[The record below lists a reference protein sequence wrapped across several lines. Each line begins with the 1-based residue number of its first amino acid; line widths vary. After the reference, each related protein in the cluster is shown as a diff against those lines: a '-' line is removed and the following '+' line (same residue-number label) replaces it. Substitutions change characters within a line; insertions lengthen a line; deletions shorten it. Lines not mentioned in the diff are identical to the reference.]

1 MAMCKVFLDLSVAE
15 IKVQPIEPMVGE
27 IFHVTNSCCKKTIFS
42 MLLWNVMNDLKE
54 VSIIYM

>member
-15 IKVQPIEPMVGE
+15 IK
-27 IFHVTNSCCKKTIFS
+27 TNRTNGGRNIPCNKQLLQKTIFS
-42 MLLWNVMNDLKE
+42 MLLWDVMNDLKE